1 MNPYVP
7 VAAGL
12 IGLYSTLA
20 NAQDSLA
27 TTSGGD
33 RVASSEAEPSLPD
46 GALANPSVVPTPAP
60 TASDQY
66 GGPTTLFKPATDI
79 GGYGGMSVLYSQVDG
94 DDGALVGVEG
104 GLLVDHRLTLGGA
117 GYGWTRDERGP
128 ADTDGIPRNLRLGY
142 GGLLLRY
149 SVLTGTP
156 VYGSV
161 GALVGGGALAL
172 DRDTHGDDHENHDN
186 AVDAFFVFEPQLSVQ
201 VNLVRWMRLGVQG
214 GYRITSGLGHL
225 GYTEGDIN
233 ALTLG
238 GTVQFGVL

>member
-1 MNPYVP
+1 MP
-7 VAAGL
+7 
-12 IGLYSTLA
+12 S
-20 NAQDSLA
+20 
-27 TTSGGD
+27 
-33 RVASSEAEPSLPD
+33 AE
-46 GALANPSVVPTPAP
+46 G

-66 GGPTTLFKPATDI
+66 GGPTTLFNPATHF
-79 GGYGGMSVLYSQVDG
+79 GGYGGLSVLYSRVAG
-94 DDGALVGVEG
+94 EDGALVGVEG
-104 GLLVDHRLTLGGA
+104 GLLVDHALTIGGA

-128 ADTDGIPRNLRLGY
+128 ADIDGTPRNLQLGY

-156 VYGSV
+156 VYGSI
-161 GALVGGGALAL
+161 GALVGGGAIAL
-172 DRDTHGDDHENHDN
+172 DRDTDGDDHEQHTD
-186 AVDAFFVFEPQLSVQ
+186 AVDAFFVFEPQVSVQ
-201 VNLVRWMRLGVQG
+201 VNLVRWMRVGVQG